1 MGVGSRRV
9 NQQKVDWSLVRGSQT
24 GDGHRLQRGC
34 AALGEDECLPRGEL
48 LRRWRCARERK
59 AVAGAKLLVNVYGGT
74 SGNGD
79 AWHGACAVGAFEGG
93 LEGAN
98 GDRYLRCIGVKG
110 GAVIRGVISHAWSV
124 LMSDEYSTNAS
135 ITHGDSDWGGPPPPP
150 LHTLNRALRT
160 PRGAHS
166 PRVVPY
172 SDTL

>member
-1 MGVGSRRV
+1 M
-9 NQQKVDWSLVRGSQT
+9 
-24 GDGHRLQRGC
+24 QRGC

-135 ITHGDSDWGGPPPPP
+135 ITHGDSKLLVADADG
-150 LHTLNRALRT
+150 ALKVYRNT
-160 PRGAHS
+160 ALLSESVLPEVCAA
-166 PRVVPY
+166 P
-172 SDTL
+172 D